1 MTARKLH
8 IISVPQ
14 IKCLT
19 TGTGD
24 PIFPAPKVY
33 FKH

>member
-1 MTARKLH
+1 
-8 IISVPQ
+8 VPH

-19 TGTGD
+19 TETGD
-24 PIFPAPKVY
+24 PIFPALKVY